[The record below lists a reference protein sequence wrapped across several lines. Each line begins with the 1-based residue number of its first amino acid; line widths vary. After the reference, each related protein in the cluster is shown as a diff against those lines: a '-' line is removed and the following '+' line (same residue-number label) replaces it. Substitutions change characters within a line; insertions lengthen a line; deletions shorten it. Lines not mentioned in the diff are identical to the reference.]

1 MNLILRAQFTI
12 FFHQIIAFIFK
23 PLDFVDISQI
33 YQRDL
38 LKIFEFIIKSI
49 KMITDAFKV
58 SLFFSYFFIF
68 YLNLLTSS
76 FEFLLLLKVRLNFIE
91 KVQNFLVY
99 FLRFNKSPQLIKT
112 KSQIK
117 LILEIILL
125 EYIL

>member
-1 MNLILRAQFTI
+1 MNLILRTQFTI
-12 FFHQIIAFIFK
+12 FFHQIIAFALK

-38 LKIFEFIIKSI
+38 LKIFEFIIQSI